1 MEETRQQIM
10 DAVIDQ
16 FNEKGMKFTMDDI
29 SRELHISKKTI
40 YKEFDDKDE
49 LFFATVDYG
58 FSAIKKKEAEIIAD
72 ESLNLVDK
80 ISRLIVCLPDN
91 YKNIDFRRVYQ
102 LKDKYP
108 KVYMKVA
115 ERVESDWGETEKL
128 LNQAMDQGLRVEFYS
143 YTIDCVTNKMY
154 AEASHTVPFM
164 AEIPNLLTYL
174 HSILNDLYLVRMDIK
189 CEMEADEIEE
199 QRIMDREA
207 N

>member
-143 YTIDCVTNKMY
+143 KI
-154 AEASHTVPFM
+154 
-164 AEIPNLLTYL
+164 
-174 HSILNDLYLVRMDIK
+174 
-189 CEMEADEIEE
+189 
-199 QRIMDREA
+199 
-207 N
+207 

>member
-143 YTIDCVTNKMY
+143 RRQRWGDCG
-154 AEASHTVPFM
+154 
-164 AEIPNLLTYL
+164 
-174 HSILNDLYLVRMDIK
+174 
-189 CEMEADEIEE
+189 
-199 QRIMDREA
+199 
-207 N
+207 

>member
-1 MEETRQQIM
+1 MEETRKQIM

-58 FSAIKKKEAEIIAD
+58 FSAIKKKEAEIVAD
-72 ESLNLVDK
+72 DSLDLVDK
-80 ISRLIVCLPDN
+80 ISKLIVCLPDN

-102 LKDKYP
+102 LKEKYP

-128 LNQAMDQGLRVEFYS
+128 LNQAMDQGLIKRVPIQLIKLMVEGAIEKFLSSEELARTEYS
-143 YTIDCVTNKMY
+143 YEDSLNMMIDVIING
-154 AEASHTVPFM
+154 
-164 AEIPNLLTYL
+164 
-174 HSILNDLYLVRMDIK
+174 IK
-189 CEMEADEIEE
+189 A
-199 QRIMDREA
+199 
-207 N
+207 

>member
-1 MEETRQQIM
+1 MEETRRQIM

-128 LNQAMDQGLRVEFYS
+128 LNQAMDQGLIKRVPIQLIKLMVEGAIEKFLS
-143 YTIDCVTNKMY
+143 S
-154 AEASHTVPFM
+154 EELSHTEFSY
-164 AEIPNLLTYL
+164 EE
-174 HSILNDLYLVRMDIK
+174 SLNVMIDVIMNGIK
-189 CEMEADEIEE
+189 A
-199 QRIMDREA
+199 
-207 N
+207 